1 MKRRDQVESLREGAT
16 KVKDVQC
23 KATVGATTQS
33 LDSMRCYD
41 EEEVEV
47 VAVEAEKVEEEVER
61 VDRVEEDD
69 AAVDCFA
76 R

>member
-1 MKRRDQVESLREGAT
+1 MYNARQQSEQQL
-16 KVKDVQC
+16 KVI
-23 KATVGATTQS
+23 
-33 LDSMRCYD
+33 DSMRCYD
-41 EEEVEV
+41 EDEVEV
-47 VAVEAEKVEEEVER
+47 VAAEAAKVEEEVER